1 MEEQIDIIEQP
12 IEKKKRGRKPKIK
25 APDVI
30 IEKKKPGK
38 TPTPNGSVLDVEYF
52 IKYYHA
58 NLSYLVRCDKCNSC
72 ISFQKLKRHKK
83 TERCKKLTLIPVIQ
97 IIPLNINVL
106 KSFIIFLNFL

>member
-1 MEEQIDIIEQP
+1 MEKQIDIIEQP

-25 APDVI
+25 AQDDVI

-52 IKYYHA
+52 KKYYHA

-83 TERCKKLTLIPVIQ
+83 TERCKKLTLIPVIP
-97 IIPLNINVL
+97 INID
-106 KSFIIFLNFL
+106 

>member
-1 MEEQIDIIEQP
+1 MEKQIDIIEQP

-25 APDVI
+25 AQDDSI

-52 IKYYHA
+52 KKYYHA

-72 ISFQKLKRHKK
+72 ISFQKLKRHQK
-83 TERCKKLTLIPVIQ
+83 TERCKKLTLIPVIP
-97 IIPLNINVL
+97 INID
-106 KSFIIFLNFL
+106 